1 MLSSTSETQETSLKL
16 HRMGGKKSSRWST
29 RLHEDG
35 SEEDGKREAQGE
47 DVGEGVKEGVNEK
60 KGVLLLGDALCQAS
74 CIMLLTL
81 SLGRAG

>member
-1 MLSSTSETQETSLKL
+1 MRLKKPL
-16 HRMGGKKSSRWST
+16 YNFTGWEKKSSRRST

-47 DVGEGVKEGVNEK
+47 DVEGVREGVNEK
-60 KGVLLLGDALCQAS
+60 KGVMFLGDALCQAS